1 MAWSIVNQDPESG
14 LYLWSNGSEQKW
26 GGQDGTYWDANG
38 NRQNIHALEPTNAGW
53 SVTNSVDNGE
63 AGYTA
68 PTFTNGNLSL
78 AFNPATG
85 PTDKNSA
92 LEALYLPY
100 VNGDTAKMNE
110 IIAASPDAYAG
121 FGITPQNA
129 GQLVDSTFYDRVHN
143 ISNNDWIDTLGQ
155 GALGALYGAAIGDFA
170 GLFSMDN
177 AMGNLFG
184 GQSGPIAGGA
194 SPTHVAGWSTE
205 APTFSGSFDPTLP
218 TPPTFS
224 GTFNPA
230 LPPTFSGTFN
240 PALPGATGGV
250 SASSLG
256 GTAASAAASALGGSG
271 GSGGSNTGAL
281 GGVAGAGSA
290 LSRILD
296 GTATS
301 ADWLSLGGTAG
312 STLLGLYGS
321 QQQTNA
327 LKDLAQKYMDFGA
340 PSRARYEAAMSPG
353 FDITSIPG
361 YQGALDSTSES
372 LLRKLSATGGNPYGN
387 PGGLIEAN
395 KAIVSGTALPA
406 LNEYARLN
414 ANTGFGSSMNAAI
427 PLQTGAI
434 NSEANGLNAI
444 GSGLASLT
452 TPKNSLQDL
461 LKQMQGLNQGTSLV

>member
-1 MAWSIVNQDPESG
+1 MAWLDQGMDNESG
-14 LYLWSNGSEQKW
+14 LRLWLNPDTGEMKY
-26 GGQDGTYWDANG
+26 GQY
-38 NRQNIHALEPTNAGW
+38 
-53 SVTNSVDNGE
+53 NS
-63 AGYTA
+63 
-68 PTFTNGNLSL
+68 SL
-78 AFNPATG
+78 P
-85 PTDKNSA
+85 
-92 LEALYLPY
+92 
-100 VNGDTAKMNE
+100 
-110 IIAASPDAYAG
+110 PDAYDSNGTLIATGYNPNMAVPDGGFTVGQAVSPNYISSGVDLSNPTALAAAVQDVAPKYTGPLDLNAQIPVDQMRAPSKEDPFGTLLGMGAMAGLGYLSGG
-121 FGITPQNA
+121 FGLNELLN
-129 GQLVDSTFYDRVHN
+129 QLGGINV
-143 ISNNDWIDTLGQ
+143 G
-155 GALGALYGAAIGDFA
+155 GD
-170 GLFSMDN
+170 GLVASG
-177 AMGNLFG
+177 GN
-184 GQSGPIAGGA
+184 
-194 SPTHVAGWSTE
+194 PTQVAGWSSE

-256 GTAASAAASALGGSG
+256 GTAASAAASALGGAD
-271 GSGGSNTGAL
+271 GSGGAGGSATGAL
-281 GGVAGAGSA
+281 GNAAGAGSV

-296 GTATS
+296 GTATT
-301 ADWLSLGGTAG
+301 ADWLSVGGTAG

-372 LLRKLSATGGNPYGN
+372 ILRKLSASGGNPYGN

-444 GSGLASLT
+444 GSGLASIT

-461 LKQMQGLNQGTSLV
+461 LKQMQGLNQGMSLV